1 MNKGDTVL
9 ILGSGSV
16 AHTTATSFADLG
28 FDAWVGTLKDVIP
41 KELRPAMTVVCDNS
55 GINVDEL
62 AALQRETGTRL
73 MPSLDTC
80 DITRNREGVRRTA
93 AEELGL
99 PTMAY
104 EFAHSP
110 EELER
115 CAEAVGYPCV
125 VKPPVSTGGRG
136 QTVVQSRADL
146 TQAWQLARANDPD
159 ESASSGDA
167 VAVERYVDFDYEVT
181 IITARSIDP
190 QTGQLATWFCEP
202 IGTRHEEGRLVET
215 WQPAPLS
222 EAAMDN
228 ARSIA
233 ARITGRI
240 GAQGVYSIELFV
252 AGDEVYFSDVTPQ
265 PSLDGMITRATQR
278 VDQFDLHARAVAGL
292 PIDVTLV
299 TPGAARFMPVSN
311 LGFDRLARALSVP
324 ETGVQVLDD
333 GQLVLLRSTG
343 ETIEEAR
350 ERAELAASLVEE
362 RTS

>member
-1 MNKGDTVL
+1 MNINDTVL
-9 ILGSGSV
+9 ILGTGPV

-28 FDAWVGTLKDVIP
+28 FDAWVGSLGDDIP
-41 KELRPAMTVVCDNS
+41 ADLRPRLTVVCDNS
-55 GINVDEL
+55 GIDVDEL
-62 AALQRETGTRL
+62 AALQEATGTQL
-73 MPSLDTC
+73 VPSLDTC

-104 EFAHSP
+104 EFARSP

-136 QTVVQSRADL
+136 QTVVHSAADL
-146 TQAWQLARANDPD
+146 AQAWEQARQTDSEDA
-159 ESASSGDA
+159 AGSGDA

-181 IITARSIDP
+181 IITARSVDP
-190 QTGQLATWFCEP
+190 ATGQMATWFCEP
-202 IGTRHEEGRLVET
+202 IGTRHEAGRLVEA

-222 EAAMDN
+222 EAATDN

-252 AGDEVYFSDVTPQ
+252 AGDEVYFSDVSPR
-265 PSLDGMITRATQR
+265 PGLDGMITRATQR

-299 TPGAARFMPVSN
+299 TPGAARFVPVSEV
-311 LGFDRLARALSVP
+311 GFDRLARALSVP
-324 ETGVQVLDD
+324 ETGVQVLD
-333 GQLVLLRSTG
+333 GGEMVLLRSTG
-343 ETIEEAR
+343 ETIGEAR
-350 ERAELAASLVEE
+350 QRAAQAAEAVCEGA
-362 RTS
+362 